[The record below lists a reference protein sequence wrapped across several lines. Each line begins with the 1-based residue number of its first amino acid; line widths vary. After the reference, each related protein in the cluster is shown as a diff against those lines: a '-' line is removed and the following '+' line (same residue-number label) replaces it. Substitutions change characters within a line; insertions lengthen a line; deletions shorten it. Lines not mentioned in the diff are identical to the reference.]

1 MNQNVGEADKVL
13 RIFIGMA
20 IIVSGIYF
28 DSFLGMI
35 GFVPVITAITGSCP
49 LYTLLGISTAEPR
62 ETETES

>member
-1 MNQNVGEADKVL
+1 MNQNIGETEQVF

-28 DSFLGMI
+28 DSFLGLI
-35 GFVPVITAITGSCP
+35 GFLPVITAITGSCP

-62 ETETES
+62 ETEPES